1 MSEIRT
7 ILYDPQSFNASRC
20 VFTIPKGLNIS
31 AANIRVCDF
40 KISNNNGSQIYFNHA
55 GVYSLLSKVSVLS
68 LAGTEIDRL
77 SNMEMMA
84 LRMSHMENA
93 SQFSI
98 NRQMSQGMC
107 SSIYLNNLG
116 QASLTELYG
125 ADDGSMMS
133 IYWNISMMLT
143 YLQRRVVIDEGMTIL
158 LEFAT
163 PDVVGFEYSFVT
175 PPSLAVDEF
184 LTDVPKDSLDVVSYM
199 SIIQDKLHIAAGET
213 GFEKRLNSFYNQYL
227 GSVYYMNILNRFDNP
242 LVNAIDKQGQSLQ
255 ISIDGRQVIPLKG
268 IDSVGKKV
276 GFLSDFSSPFSLPGY
291 DSALQLVSGF
301 EGFHNPNNGLEYAN
315 KFSYGCFQLNRYIGN
330 DLTISYNFADADAVT
345 STQGETLLILSEVL
359 RSYDRMNDKV
369 AFVGSTMVPA

>member
-7 ILYDPQSFNASRC
+7 ILYDPQSFNANRC

-31 AANIRVCDF
+31 ASNIRVCDF
-40 KISNNNGSQIYFNHA
+40 KISNKSGNQIYFNHA

-84 LRMSHMENA
+84 VRMLHMENA

-107 SSIYLNNLG
+107 NSIYLNNLG
-116 QASLTELYG
+116 QASLTERYG

-158 LEFAT
+158 LEFAGS
-163 PDVVGFEYSFVT
+163 DVVGFEYSFVN

-184 LTDVPKDSLDVVSYM
+184 LTDVPKDSLEVVSYT
-199 SIIQDKLHIAAGET
+199 SIIQDKLHIGQGET
-213 GFEKRLNSFYNQYL
+213 GFEKRLNSFYNQFL
-227 GSVYYMNILNRFDNP
+227 GNVYFMNILNRFDNP
-242 LVNAIDKQGQSLQ
+242 LINPIDKKGQSLV
-255 ISIDGRQVIPLKG
+255 ITIDGRQVIPLKG
-268 IDSVGKKV
+268 IDSAGKKV
-276 GFLSDFSSPFSLPGY
+276 GFMTDFTTPYSMPGY
-291 DSALQLVSGF
+291 DSALELLSGF
-301 EGFHNPNNGLEYAN
+301 EGFQNPNNGMDYAN
-315 KFSYGCFQLNRYIGN
+315 NFSYGCFLLNRYIGN
-330 DLTISYNFADADAVT
+330 DLTISYNFDTSAAVA
-345 STQGETLLILSEVL
+345 SPQGETLLILSEVM
-359 RSYDRMNDKV
+359 RSYDRANDKV
-369 AFVGSTMVPA
+369 SFVGSVGVPA